1 MLLNNDSN
9 TGSNVSLNLQ
19 VFPLFF
25 IRFAYAGN
33 SLQIKHG
40 FTSALFM
47 WRLRRNALPIVHHL
61 SKHRYRQISITE

>member
-9 TGSNVSLNLQ
+9 TGSSASLNLQ

-33 SLQIKHG
+33 PLGWARFIAMAMNA
-40 FTSALFM
+40 SAALETY
-47 WRLRRNALPIVHHL
+47 RLRL
-61 SKHRYRQISITE
+61 